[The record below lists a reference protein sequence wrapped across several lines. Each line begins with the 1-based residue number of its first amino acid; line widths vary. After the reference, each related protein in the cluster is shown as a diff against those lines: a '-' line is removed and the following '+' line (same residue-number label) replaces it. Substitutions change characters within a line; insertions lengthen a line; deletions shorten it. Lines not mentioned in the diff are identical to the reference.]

1 MYLFADNSTELL
13 LALRFSQVYMAQLW
27 LTLAEYICM
36 AFSVGGPQSDKSL
49 IYIWYMECLICDSSV
64 TLKSHIN
71 CIEKI
76 RTVKVFRT

>member
-36 AFSVGGPQSDKSL
+36 AFSVGGP
-49 IYIWYMECLICDSSV
+49 
-64 TLKSHIN
+64 
-71 CIEKI
+71 
-76 RTVKVFRT
+76 